1 MISVIVSIFGRSRE
15 KIKYITPT
23 NKNTNCSKSRNN
35 LRIDIIYI
43 LLFTFKF
50 FVQMNIFLIGMM
62 GSGKSSV
69 GQSLSKYLNNTFY
82 DLDKEIEKSFNLS
95 IKDIFLEYGEDLF
108 RKEEEKL
115 LGELNKLSGLI
126 VSTGGGIVISNVNRT
141 ILKKNKTY
149 FLEANIEDMYERALR
164 RENDRPILKGMNVTQ
179 FKDLYEKRRNLYIES
194 ATKIINVEKK
204 STEDL
209 VIEIVNNEK
218 NII

>member
-1 MISVIVSIFGRSRE
+1 
-15 KIKYITPT
+15 
-23 NKNTNCSKSRNN
+23 
-35 LRIDIIYI
+35 
-43 LLFTFKF
+43 
-50 FVQMNIFLIGMM
+50 MNIFLIGMM

-115 LGELNKLSGLI
+115 LGELDKLSVLI
-126 VSTGGGIVISNVNRT
+126 VSTGGGIVISNINRT

-164 RENDRPILKGMNVTQ
+164 RENDRPILKGMNVRQ

-194 ATKIINVEKK
+194 ASKIINVDKK

-209 VIEIVNNEK
+209 AIEIVNNEK

>member
-1 MISVIVSIFGRSRE
+1 
-15 KIKYITPT
+15 
-23 NKNTNCSKSRNN
+23 
-35 LRIDIIYI
+35 
-43 LLFTFKF
+43 
-50 FVQMNIFLIGMM
+50 MNIYLIGMM

-95 IKDIFLEYGEDLF
+95 IRDIFLEYGEDLF

-126 VSTGGGIVISNVNRT
+126 VSTGGGIVISNMNRT

-194 ATKIINVEKK
+194 ATKIINVDKK

-209 VIEIVNNEK
+209 VIEIINNEK

>member
-1 MISVIVSIFGRSRE
+1 
-15 KIKYITPT
+15 
-23 NKNTNCSKSRNN
+23 
-35 LRIDIIYI
+35 
-43 LLFTFKF
+43 
-50 FVQMNIFLIGMM
+50 MNIFLIGMM

-95 IKDIFLEYGEDLF
+95 IRDIFLEYGEDLF

-126 VSTGGGIVISNVNRT
+126 VSTGGGIVISNINRT

>member
-1 MISVIVSIFGRSRE
+1 
-15 KIKYITPT
+15 
-23 NKNTNCSKSRNN
+23 
-35 LRIDIIYI
+35 
-43 LLFTFKF
+43 
-50 FVQMNIFLIGMM
+50 MNIFLIGMM

-126 VSTGGGIVISNVNRT
+126 VSTGGGIVISNINRT

>member
-1 MISVIVSIFGRSRE
+1 
-15 KIKYITPT
+15 
-23 NKNTNCSKSRNN
+23 
-35 LRIDIIYI
+35 
-43 LLFTFKF
+43 
-50 FVQMNIFLIGMM
+50 MNIFLIGMM

-95 IKDIFLEYGEDLF
+95 IRDIFLEYGEDLF

-126 VSTGGGIVISNVNRT
+126 VSTGGGIVISNMNRT

-164 RENDRPILKGMNVTQ
+164 RENDRPILKGMNVRQ

-194 ATKIINVEKK
+194 ATKIINVDKK

-209 VIEIVNNEK
+209 AIEIVNNEK

>member
-1 MISVIVSIFGRSRE
+1 
-15 KIKYITPT
+15 
-23 NKNTNCSKSRNN
+23 
-35 LRIDIIYI
+35 
-43 LLFTFKF
+43 
-50 FVQMNIFLIGMM
+50 MNIFLIGMM

-115 LGELNKLSGLI
+115 LGELDKLSGLI
-126 VSTGGGIVISNVNRT
+126 VSTGGGIVISNINRT

-164 RENDRPILKGMNVTQ
+164 RENDRPILKGMNVRQ

-194 ATKIINVEKK
+194 ATKIINVDKK

-209 VIEIVNNEK
+209 AIEIVNNEK

>member
-1 MISVIVSIFGRSRE
+1 
-15 KIKYITPT
+15 
-23 NKNTNCSKSRNN
+23 
-35 LRIDIIYI
+35 
-43 LLFTFKF
+43 
-50 FVQMNIFLIGMM
+50 MNIFLIGMM

-115 LGELNKLSGLI
+115 LGELDKLSGLI

-164 RENDRPILKGMNVTQ
+164 RENDRPILKGMNITQ

-209 VIEIVNNEK
+209 AIEIVNNEK

>member
-1 MISVIVSIFGRSRE
+1 
-15 KIKYITPT
+15 
-23 NKNTNCSKSRNN
+23 
-35 LRIDIIYI
+35 
-43 LLFTFKF
+43 
-50 FVQMNIFLIGMM
+50 MNIFLIGMM

-95 IKDIFLEYGEDLF
+95 IRDIFLEYGEDLF

>member
-1 MISVIVSIFGRSRE
+1 
-15 KIKYITPT
+15 
-23 NKNTNCSKSRNN
+23 
-35 LRIDIIYI
+35 
-43 LLFTFKF
+43 
-50 FVQMNIFLIGMM
+50 MNIFLIGMM

-95 IKDIFLEYGEDLF
+95 IRDIFLEYGEDLF

-164 RENDRPILKGMNVTQ
+164 RENDRPILKGMNVRQ

-194 ATKIINVEKK
+194 ATKIINVDKK

-209 VIEIVNNEK
+209 AIEIVNNEK

>member
-1 MISVIVSIFGRSRE
+1 
-15 KIKYITPT
+15 
-23 NKNTNCSKSRNN
+23 
-35 LRIDIIYI
+35 
-43 LLFTFKF
+43 
-50 FVQMNIFLIGMM
+50 MM

-115 LGELNKLSGLI
+115 LGEINKLSGLI
-126 VSTGGGIVISNVNRT
+126 VSTGGGIVISNINRT

-164 RENDRPILKGMNVTQ
+164 RENDRPILKGMNVRQ

-194 ATKIINVEKK
+194 ATKIINVDKK

-209 VIEIVNNEK
+209 AIEIVNNEK

>member
-1 MISVIVSIFGRSRE
+1 
-15 KIKYITPT
+15 
-23 NKNTNCSKSRNN
+23 
-35 LRIDIIYI
+35 
-43 LLFTFKF
+43 
-50 FVQMNIFLIGMM
+50 MNIFLIGMM

-115 LGELNKLSGLI
+115 LGELDKLSGLI

-209 VIEIVNNEK
+209 AIEIVNNEK

>member
-1 MISVIVSIFGRSRE
+1 
-15 KIKYITPT
+15 
-23 NKNTNCSKSRNN
+23 
-35 LRIDIIYI
+35 
-43 LLFTFKF
+43 
-50 FVQMNIFLIGMM
+50 MNIFLIGMM

-95 IKDIFLEYGEDLF
+95 IRDIFLEYGEDLF

-126 VSTGGGIVISNVNRT
+126 VSTGGGIVISDMNRK

-149 FLEANIEDMYERALR
+149 FLEASIEDMYERALR
-164 RENDRPILKGMNVTQ
+164 RENDRPILKGMNFTQ
-179 FKDLYEKRRNLYIES
+179 FKDLYEKRRKLYIES
-194 ATKIINVEKK
+194 ATKTINVDKK

-209 VIEIVNNEK
+209 AIEIINNEK

>member
-1 MISVIVSIFGRSRE
+1 
-15 KIKYITPT
+15 
-23 NKNTNCSKSRNN
+23 
-35 LRIDIIYI
+35 
-43 LLFTFKF
+43 
-50 FVQMNIFLIGMM
+50 MM

>member
-1 MISVIVSIFGRSRE
+1 MNRNAS
-15 KIKYITPT
+15 
-23 NKNTNCSKSRNN
+23 CSKSKNN
-35 LRIDIIYI
+35 LRIVIIYI

-95 IKDIFLEYGEDLF
+95 IKDIFLEYGENLF

-164 RENDRPILKGMNVTQ
+164 RENDRPILKGMNVRQ

-194 ATKIINVEKK
+194 ATKIINVDKK

-209 VIEIVNNEK
+209 EIEIVKNEK

>member
-1 MISVIVSIFGRSRE
+1 
-15 KIKYITPT
+15 
-23 NKNTNCSKSRNN
+23 
-35 LRIDIIYI
+35 
-43 LLFTFKF
+43 
-50 FVQMNIFLIGMM
+50 MNIFLIGMM

-95 IKDIFLEYGEDLF
+95 IGDIFLEYGEDLF

-194 ATKIINVEKK
+194 ATKIINVDKK

-209 VIEIVNNEK
+209 AIEIVNNEK

>member
-1 MISVIVSIFGRSRE
+1 
-15 KIKYITPT
+15 
-23 NKNTNCSKSRNN
+23 
-35 LRIDIIYI
+35 
-43 LLFTFKF
+43 
-50 FVQMNIFLIGMM
+50 MNIFLIGIM

-69 GQSLSKYLNNTFY
+69 GHSLSKHLTNTFY

-115 LGELNKLSGLI
+115 LGELDKLSGLI
-126 VSTGGGIVISNVNRT
+126 VSTGGGIVISNINRT
-141 ILKKNKTY
+141 ILNKNKTY

-164 RENDRPILKGMNVTQ
+164 RENDRPILKGMNVRQ

-194 ATKIINVEKK
+194 ATKIINVDKK

-209 VIEIVNNEK
+209 AIEIVNNEK

>member
-1 MISVIVSIFGRSRE
+1 M
-15 KIKYITPT
+15 
-23 NKNTNCSKSRNN
+23 NKLKKN
-35 LRIDIIYI
+35 LV
-43 LLFTFKF
+43 LT
-50 FVQMNIFLIGMM
+50 GMM

-115 LGELNKLSGLI
+115 LGELDKLSGLI
-126 VSTGGGIVISNVNRT
+126 VSTGGGIVISNINRT

-164 RENDRPILKGMNVTQ
+164 RENDRPILKGMNVRQ

-194 ATKIINVEKK
+194 ATKIINVDKK

-209 VIEIVNNEK
+209 AIEIVNNEK

>member
-1 MISVIVSIFGRSRE
+1 
-15 KIKYITPT
+15 
-23 NKNTNCSKSRNN
+23 
-35 LRIDIIYI
+35 
-43 LLFTFKF
+43 
-50 FVQMNIFLIGMM
+50 MM

-115 LGELNKLSGLI
+115 LGELDKLSGLI
-126 VSTGGGIVISNVNRT
+126 VSTGGGIVISNINRT

-164 RENDRPILKGMNVTQ
+164 RENDRPILKGMNVRQ

-194 ATKIINVEKK
+194 ATKIINVDKK

-209 VIEIVNNEK
+209 AIEIVNNEK

>member
-1 MISVIVSIFGRSRE
+1 
-15 KIKYITPT
+15 
-23 NKNTNCSKSRNN
+23 
-35 LRIDIIYI
+35 
-43 LLFTFKF
+43 
-50 FVQMNIFLIGMM
+50 MNIFLIGMM

-95 IKDIFLEYGEDLF
+95 IKDIFLEYGENLF

-164 RENDRPILKGMNVTQ
+164 RENDRPILKGMNITQ

-194 ATKIINVEKK
+194 ATKIINVDKK

-209 VIEIVNNEK
+209 AIEIVNNEK

>member
-1 MISVIVSIFGRSRE
+1 
-15 KIKYITPT
+15 
-23 NKNTNCSKSRNN
+23 
-35 LRIDIIYI
+35 
-43 LLFTFKF
+43 
-50 FVQMNIFLIGMM
+50 MNIFLIGMM

-115 LGELNKLSGLI
+115 LGELDKLSVLI
-126 VSTGGGIVISNVNRT
+126 VSTGGGIVISNINRT

-164 RENDRPILKGMNVTQ
+164 RENDRPILKGMNVRQ

-194 ATKIINVEKK
+194 ATKIINVDKK

-209 VIEIVNNEK
+209 AIEIVNNEK

>member
-1 MISVIVSIFGRSRE
+1 
-15 KIKYITPT
+15 
-23 NKNTNCSKSRNN
+23 
-35 LRIDIIYI
+35 
-43 LLFTFKF
+43 
-50 FVQMNIFLIGMM
+50 MNIFLIGMM

-115 LGELNKLSGLI
+115 LGELDKLSGLI
-126 VSTGGGIVISNVNRT
+126 VSTGGGIVISNINRT

-164 RENDRPILKGMNVTQ
+164 RENDRPILKGMNVRQ

-194 ATKIINVEKK
+194 ATKIINVDKK

-209 VIEIVNNEK
+209 TIEIVNNEK

>member
-1 MISVIVSIFGRSRE
+1 
-15 KIKYITPT
+15 
-23 NKNTNCSKSRNN
+23 
-35 LRIDIIYI
+35 
-43 LLFTFKF
+43 
-50 FVQMNIFLIGMM
+50 MNIFLIGMM

-115 LGELNKLSGLI
+115 LGELDKLSGLI
-126 VSTGGGIVISNVNRT
+126 VSTGGGIVISNINRT

-194 ATKIINVEKK
+194 ATKIINVDKK

-209 VIEIVNNEK
+209 AIDIVNNEK

>member
-1 MISVIVSIFGRSRE
+1 
-15 KIKYITPT
+15 
-23 NKNTNCSKSRNN
+23 
-35 LRIDIIYI
+35 
-43 LLFTFKF
+43 
-50 FVQMNIFLIGMM
+50 MNIYLIGMM

-95 IKDIFLEYGEDLF
+95 IRDIFLEYGEDLF

-164 RENDRPILKGMNVTQ
+164 RENDRPILKGMNITQ

-194 ATKIINVEKK
+194 ATKIINVDKK

-209 VIEIVNNEK
+209 AIEIVNNEK

>member
-1 MISVIVSIFGRSRE
+1 
-15 KIKYITPT
+15 
-23 NKNTNCSKSRNN
+23 
-35 LRIDIIYI
+35 
-43 LLFTFKF
+43 
-50 FVQMNIFLIGMM
+50 MNIFLIGMM

-115 LGELNKLSGLI
+115 LGELDKLSGLI
-126 VSTGGGIVISNVNRT
+126 VSTGGGIVISNINRT

-194 ATKIINVEKK
+194 ATKIINVDKK

-209 VIEIVNNEK
+209 AIEIVNNEK

>member
-1 MISVIVSIFGRSRE
+1 
-15 KIKYITPT
+15 
-23 NKNTNCSKSRNN
+23 
-35 LRIDIIYI
+35 
-43 LLFTFKF
+43 
-50 FVQMNIFLIGMM
+50 MNIFLIGMM

-95 IKDIFLEYGEDLF
+95 IRDIFLEYGEDLF

-115 LGELNKLSGLI
+115 LGELDKLSGLI
-126 VSTGGGIVISNVNRT
+126 VSTGGGIVISNINRT

-164 RENDRPILKGMNVTQ
+164 RENDRPILKGMNVRQ

-194 ATKIINVEKK
+194 ATKIINVDKK

-209 VIEIVNNEK
+209 AIEIVNNEK

>member
-1 MISVIVSIFGRSRE
+1 
-15 KIKYITPT
+15 
-23 NKNTNCSKSRNN
+23 
-35 LRIDIIYI
+35 
-43 LLFTFKF
+43 
-50 FVQMNIFLIGMM
+50 MNIFLIGMM

-95 IKDIFLEYGEDLF
+95 IKDIFLEYGENLF

-164 RENDRPILKGMNVTQ
+164 RENDRPILKGMNVRQ

-194 ATKIINVEKK
+194 ATKIINVDKK

-209 VIEIVNNEK
+209 AIEIVNNEK

>member
-1 MISVIVSIFGRSRE
+1 
-15 KIKYITPT
+15 
-23 NKNTNCSKSRNN
+23 
-35 LRIDIIYI
+35 
-43 LLFTFKF
+43 
-50 FVQMNIFLIGMM
+50 MNIFLIGMM

-95 IKDIFLEYGEDLF
+95 IKDIFLEYGENLF

-209 VIEIVNNEK
+209 AIEIVNNEK

>member
-1 MISVIVSIFGRSRE
+1 
-15 KIKYITPT
+15 
-23 NKNTNCSKSRNN
+23 
-35 LRIDIIYI
+35 
-43 LLFTFKF
+43 
-50 FVQMNIFLIGMM
+50 MNIYLIGMM

-126 VSTGGGIVISNVNRT
+126 VSTGGGIVISNINRT

>member
-1 MISVIVSIFGRSRE
+1 
-15 KIKYITPT
+15 
-23 NKNTNCSKSRNN
+23 
-35 LRIDIIYI
+35 
-43 LLFTFKF
+43 
-50 FVQMNIFLIGMM
+50 MNIFLIGMM

-115 LGELNKLSGLI
+115 LGELDKLSGLI
-126 VSTGGGIVISNVNRT
+126 VSTGGGIVISNINRT